1 MNEAGLD
8 TQARCQE
15 DPGLPAI
22 TLYTEMIVRVNLSF
36 RKFKIKF
43 LKIFQMA
50 SLSIP
55 NLWVFPLSE
64 PWFIDNVLGCV
75 LAGGAGVHRG
85 PRVYVLLVAQP
96 PAGLGRDP
104 EDEQTL
110 VLIDPHDPASR
121 LQAPARAVEA
131 AGKVVVRV
139 EDTEVGAN
147 WFSRT
152 AGPAVS
158 EVALDMDTSA
168 VHLVTTP
175 QSAIE

>member
-1 MNEAGLD
+1 
-8 TQARCQE
+8 
-15 DPGLPAI
+15 
-22 TLYTEMIVRVNLSF
+22 
-36 RKFKIKF
+36 
-43 LKIFQMA
+43 MA

-64 PWFIDNVLGCV
+64 PWFIDNVLGSV

-104 EDEQTL
+104 EDEQPL
-110 VLIDPHDPASR
+110 VLIDPHGPASR

-152 AGPAVS
+152 AGPAVA
-158 EVALDMDTSA
+158 EVALDMDTGA